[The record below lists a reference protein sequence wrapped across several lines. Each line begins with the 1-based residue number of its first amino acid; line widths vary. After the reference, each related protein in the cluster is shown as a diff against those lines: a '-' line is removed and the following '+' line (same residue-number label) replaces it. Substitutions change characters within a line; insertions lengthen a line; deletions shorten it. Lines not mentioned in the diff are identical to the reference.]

1 MNELIALLLGI
12 IQGLTEFLPVSSSG
26 HLELA
31 KALTSAE
38 NISEKSL
45 LFTIVL
51 HAATALSTLVVFR
64 KDIGDILK
72 DLLSFKPNQ
81 SFYFSLYIV
90 ISMIPAALI
99 GLFLED
105 LINSL
110 FNQNI
115 LLVGAML
122 ILTGGLL
129 FLADRAKASA
139 KSITASSATIIGL
152 LQAVAILPG
161 ISRSGATIATAVLLG
176 IDKEKAARFSFLMV
190 IPLIFGS
197 MAKSILD
204 ADNLIINDSLSP
216 LLIGFVTAFITGI
229 IACKWMIAIV
239 KKAQLS
245 YFSYYCFIVG
255 LTAIVISL
263 L

>member
-1 MNELIALLLGI
+1 
-12 IQGLTEFLPVSSSG
+12 
-26 HLELA
+26 
-31 KALTSAE
+31 
-38 NISEKSL
+38 
-45 LFTIVL
+45 
-51 HAATALSTLVVFR
+51 
-64 KDIGDILK
+64 
-72 DLLSFKPNQ
+72 
-81 SFYFSLYIV
+81 
-90 ISMIPAALI
+90 MIPAALI

-129 FLADRAKASA
+129 FLADRAKAST
-139 KSITASSATIIGL
+139 KSITASSAAIIGL

-197 MAKSILD
+197 MAKSLLD
-204 ADNLIINDSLSP
+204 ADNLILNDSLSP
-216 LLIGFVTAFITGI
+216 LIIGFVGAFITGI
-229 IACKWMIAIV
+229 IACNWMIAIV

-245 YFSYYCFIVG
+245 YFSYYCFILG
-255 LTAIVISL
+255 LTAIVLSL

>member
-1 MNELIALLLGI
+1 M
-12 IQGLTEFLPVSSSG
+12 V
-26 HLELA
+26 
-31 KALTSAE
+31 
-38 NISEKSL
+38 
-45 LFTIVL
+45 
-51 HAATALSTLVVFR
+51 
-64 KDIGDILK
+64 
-72 DLLSFKPNQ
+72 
-81 SFYFSLYIV
+81 
-90 ISMIPAALI
+90 PAAMV
-99 GLFLED
+99 GLFLEEV
-105 LINSL
+105 ISTL

-122 ILTGGLL
+122 LLTGGLL

-139 KSITASSATIIGL
+139 KNITASSAISIGL

-197 MAKSILD
+197 MAKSLMD
-204 ADNLIINDSLSP
+204 ADNINLEDSFFP
-216 LLIGFVTAFITGI
+216 MFIGFIGAFITGI

-239 KKAQLS
+239 KKAQLT

-255 LTAIVISL
+255 LSAIVLHL